1 MCSSEIAV
9 ETLYMHSEN
18 GAAMGYRDEDILGNS
33 TLKTQNEQFRNW
45 KRLSLAEKRMAT
57 DKWSYF

>member
-33 TLKTQNEQFRNW
+33 TLKTQN
-45 KRLSLAEKRMAT
+45 T
-57 DKWSYF
+57 I

>member
-18 GAAMGYRDEDILGNS
+18 GAAMGHRDEDILGNS

-45 KRLSLAEKRMAT
+45 KRLSLAEERMAT

>member
-1 MCSSEIAV
+1 
-9 ETLYMHSEN
+9 MHSEN
-18 GAAMGYRDEDILGNS
+18 GAAMGYRDEDIRGNS

-45 KRLSLAEKRMAT
+45 KQLSLAEKRMAT